1 MTIWVDFFEPQ
12 PFMILKSAHQDLSND
27 GSNFKKLVYELLK
40 HDYFLANFSPISDKG
55 KILSLLSLTQKIA
68 NVKTANAITFD
79 MPRKVAS

>member
-40 HDYFLANFSPISDKG
+40 HDYFLANFGISPPSQTK
-55 KILSLLSLTQKIA
+55 A
-68 NVKTANAITFD
+68 RF
-79 MPRKVAS
+79 